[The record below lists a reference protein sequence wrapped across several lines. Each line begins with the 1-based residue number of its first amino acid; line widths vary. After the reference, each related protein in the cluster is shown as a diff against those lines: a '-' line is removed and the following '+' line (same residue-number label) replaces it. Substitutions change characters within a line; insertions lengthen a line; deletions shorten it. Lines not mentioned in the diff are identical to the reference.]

1 MFDRFSQSG
10 TWIDYDTDKEIKK
23 KANRISELI
32 PAEVKTI
39 LDVGCGNGIITNLLA
54 EKWDVTG
61 LDSSREALEH
71 VKAEKVLSSATEL
84 PFDDNSFDLVM
95 SSEMLE
101 HLNDSY
107 LAKAIAEII
116 RVDRKYILIT
126 VPNSEYLPL
135 SQTKC
140 PKCSTVFHAWH
151 HLQSF
156 TKSRLTSMF
165 MAHFRLVHYETS
177 GARQKQWIPFLL
189 KLKHSLGQWMH
200 PGATGVCPA
209 CGNTD
214 FPKSKKNILTK
225 AVNFLNLVLSGRKP
239 YWQMFLFEKKQ

>member
-1 MFDRFSQSG
+1 MFDRFSHSS
-10 TWIDYDTDKEIKK
+10 TWIDYDADNEIHN

-32 PAEVKTI
+32 PDDVKTI

-71 VKAEKVLSSATEL
+71 VKTEKVLSSATDL
-84 PFDDNSFDLVM
+84 PFDDKSYDLVL

-101 HLNDSY
+101 HLNDSD
-107 LAKAIAEII
+107 LAQAIAEIV
-116 RVDRKYILIT
+116 RVARKYVLIT
-126 VPNSEYLPL
+126 VPNSEYLPI
-135 SQTKC
+135 SHTKC

-156 TKSRLTSMF
+156 DRIR
-165 MAHFRLVHYETS
+165 MANYFTQHFKLEHYETS

-189 KLKHSLGQWMH
+189 KLKHSQGQWMH
-200 PGATGVCPA
+200 PGDTGVCPA
-209 CGNTD
+209 CGNTV
-214 FPKSKKNILTK
+214 FPKYKKNLLTK
-225 AVNFLNLVLSGRKP
+225 AVNFLNLMLSGGKP
-239 YWQMFLFEKKQ
+239 YWQMFLFEKK